1 MRRELMIAAATL
13 RAKAAVAGYRLEQ
26 GRFSRSIFADKERNV
41 RRYLDVDTMRERADV
56 ERIAT
61 WIDTLRNCR
70 DTLRNGAETFGA
82 TRFLRMPMNE
92 RILPFVRFGD

>member
-1 MRRELMIAAATL
+1 MITAAALGPEPAITS
-13 RAKAAVAGYRLEQ
+13 YRLEQ

-61 WIDTLRNCR
+61 WIDTLRNYR
-70 DTLRNGAETFGA
+70 DTPKKRPRNLR
-82 TRFLRMPMNE
+82 RHS
-92 RILPFVRFGD
+92 LPSNAHE